1 MNVNATDNSLL
12 SKYFECTNSK
22 EHTSMTVVDGP
33 SMRLSVQTLD
43 GTQHSLPYS
52 MLSHV
57 RLVPGE
63 DLTIEFTGG
72 PTIVCRGV
80 NLQFLFDALTQHSV
94 ATIQQADPLPGQGDH
109 GVVILSLEVN

>member
-1 MNVNATDNSLL
+1 MITHETGESLL
-12 SKYFECTNSK
+12 SKYFEYSHSK

-57 RLVPGE
+57 RFVPGE

-72 PTIVCRGV
+72 PTVVCRGV
-80 NLQFLFDALTQHSV
+80 NLQLLFDALTQHSV
-94 ATIQQADPLPGQGDH
+94 AAIQQAEPLPDHNDH
-109 GVVILSLEVN
+109 GVVILSLEVD